1 MTTVEFVTVT
11 VSCIGI
17 GAAVVSVV
25 LFVLYSMLQRRLIL
39 RGEEDSPLPE
49 DTAAVMRL
57 FDGSFKDDLPDEHR
71 EVLKAVVQ
79 RYSRTS
85 LTSVLD
91 NPTERSYLLEALADP
106 GKLPWESEGQ
116 RGERS
121 TKG

>member
-1 MTTVEFVTVT
+1 MTTVEFVTLT

-25 LFVLYSMLQRRLIL
+25 LFVLYTMLQRRLIL
-39 RGEEDSPLPE
+39 RGEQDSPLPE

-57 FDGSFKDDLPDEHR
+57 FDGSFKDDLPDDHR

-91 NPTERSYLLEALADP
+91 DPTERSYLLEALADP
-106 GKLPWESEGQ
+106 SRVPWESEGQ
-116 RGERS
+116 HGQRS
-121 TKG
+121 T